1 MTWFED
7 DLVRRYTYG
16 EADIKIE
23 GILGKLL
30 SKNCI
35 FNLIFLHLFLR
46 TD

>member
-23 GILGKLL
+23 GILENYCLK
-30 SKNCI
+30 I
-35 FNLIFLHLFLR
+35 VFNLIFLHLFLR

>member
-1 MTWFED
+1 MFLD
-7 DLVRRYTYG
+7 DLVRRYTDR

-30 SKNCI
+30 SKI
-35 FNLIFLHLFLR
+35 VFNLIFQHLFLR